1 MPVAQYYGE
10 AFLNQKLKKNN
21 NKINHQG
28 RSCSSNLVTTY
39 YVAMSNMERKDI
51 LLLPLFYSC

>member
-1 MPVAQYYGE
+1 ME
-10 AFLNQKLKKNN
+10 AFLNQKLKKTK

-39 YVAMSNMERKDI
+39 WYVAMSNMERKDI

>member
-1 MPVAQYYGE
+1 MPEMPGMARI
-10 AFLNQKLKKNN
+10 LKSKTKN
-21 NKINHQG
+21 KTNHQG